1 MSNIY
6 FHDEATHNKNAPAV
20 IVPILSDL
28 LEFKS
33 VLDVGCG
40 IGTWLSVFKET
51 AGIEILG
58 LDGDY
63 VDRQLLKKNISLEY
77 FRSQDLTASFSLG
90 KKFDLALCL
99 EVAEHLPPS
108 SADNLVDSLCRHADQ
123 IVFSA
128 AVPDQGGQNH
138 LNEQWPSYWV
148 EKFNKQGFEVYD
160 LIRPLIWNNSSVDS
174 WYRQNILVFSKKA
187 ISGREP
193 GALDLIL
200 PEYWNQ
206 KNKEITVLKNQLER
220 IKSGKVGVFFYLKSL
235 FKSFKFGGKKV

>member
-51 AGIEILG
+51 SGIDILG

-77 FRSQDLTASFSLG
+77 FRSQDLRASFSLD

-108 SADNLVDSLCRHADQ
+108 SADDLVDSLCRHSDQ

-138 LNEQWPSYWV
+138 LNEQWPSYWI
-148 EKFNKQGFEVYD
+148 EKFKKHGFEVYD
-160 LIRPLIWNNSSVDS
+160 LIRPVIWNNSSVDI
-174 WYRQNILVFSKKA
+174 WYRQNMLIFSKKPLQ
-187 ISGREP
+187 GQNP
-193 GALDLIL
+193 GALNLIL
-200 PEYWNQ
+200 PEYWVQ
-206 KNKEITVLKNQLER
+206 KNREIAVLQNQLER
-220 IKSGKVGVFFYLKSL
+220 IKSGKVGSFFYLKSL
-235 FKSFKFGGKKV
+235 FRSFKFGGKKV